1 MIVVADPSRPF
12 QFTPK
17 GTPRRSFCLRE
28 YAEEIDAVYENIE
41 RPSYGDIPL
50 PASWDGQSLS
60 LYVRRVVEEAM
71 KMSDIRDD
79 EDLFQQGCDR
89 YVPIPFMMVTVV

>member
-28 YAEEIDAVYENIE
+28 YTEEINTVYENIE

-50 PASWDGQSLS
+50 PASWDDQSVLS
-60 LYVRRVVEEAM
+60 YVRGVVEEAM
-71 KMSDIRDD
+71 KMPDIRDD

-89 YVPIPFMMVTVV
+89 CVPIPFMMVTVV